1 MVVVEVV
8 VEVEL
13 VVDVAV
19 VVVVK
24 ILVEV
29 LTGLVVEFM
38 IEVVVEVVV
47 DVVGVVVVVE
57 VVVEP
62 VVEVLVE
69 VLFEI
74 VIEVAAEV
82 VNDSFVDVSVEIDV
96 GIVEKAVEVCADWVD
111 VVVFIDDGVVV
122 CIVGV
127 DDSVALDVI
136 NSLDSVVVWDTDDA
150 VEDVDR
156 EVVTAELVVDV
167 VVDVEVAESA
177 SKMLSGV
184 VIVEEVDTFSDDITE
199 GVDWVVDDVVAIKV
213 VDVTAK
219 DEDDA
224 CSTDVEVDSVP
235 SISDDI
241 ETDEV
246 VSEELSPEAFIFS
259 VSNIVST
266 SSWSVS
272 WSVSKMLNDFI
283 LKISSIDSF
292 DESSD
297 ARTSNADVTS
307 SIDAFSSIRMVAT
320 YSATVKATWTC
331 LLDLTDFLVLELVS
345 ELFWEKFNSIIYI
358 SSTK

>member
-29 LTGLVVEFM
+29 LTGLVVEFI

-47 DVVGVVVVVE
+47 DVVGVVVE